1 MEIIIN
7 QPFDLGATLE
17 CGQGHRW
24 RKEQGSD
31 AWHETVV
38 GDSKVRIRQK
48 GDVRRD
54 VNVVELLSPW
64 TDAEAEA
71 FLRCHFRLDDPIEKI
86 YALLSDR
93 DPIMSKL
100 VNCYRGLRVMRIAP
114 WECLAFFI
122 LSVRSPIS
130 RAQDNLERLSNPL
143 DSTQRRALPDADNLA
158 ATDVGV
164 LKQRLV
170 GFSDYGPRL
179 RLAAKAVSSG
189 FIDFEALREM
199 PYPQI
204 IKKLRGL
211 KGVGPKVANCVA
223 LFSLD
228 KLEAFPIDTHIHK
241 GLKRLYGHA
250 LGLPSA
256 KSPEAASLRHWVHER
271 FGSYGGYASQFL
283 FIDQYRSAR
292 PQASG

>member
-1 MEIIIN
+1 MEIVVD

-24 RKEQGSD
+24 RKDQGND
-31 AWHETVV
+31 GWYETVV
-38 GDSKVRIRQK
+38 GDSRVRIRQK
-48 GDVRRD
+48 GDARRD

-64 TDAEAEA
+64 PDATAQA
-71 FLRCHFRLDDPIEKI
+71 FLRWHFRLDDPIEKI
-86 YALLSDR
+86 YTLLNNR

-100 VNCYRGLRVMRIAP
+100 VNSYRGLRVMRIDP
-114 WECLAFFI
+114 WECLVFFI

-130 RAQDNLERLSNPL
+130 RTQENMERLANPL
-143 DSTQRRALPDADNLA
+143 DSTQRRALPDAYHLA
-158 ATDVGV
+158 GTDLEV
-164 LKQRLV
+164 LKQRLI
-170 GFSDYGPRL
+170 GFSEYGPRL
-179 RLAAKAVSSG
+179 RLAATAVSNGS
-189 FIDFEALREM
+189 IDFKALRGT
-199 PYPQI
+199 PYTRI

-223 LFSLD
+223 LFSLE
-228 KLEAFPIDTHIHK
+228 KMEAFPIDTHIHR
-241 GLKRLYGHA
+241 GLKRLYGPA

-256 KSPEAASLRHWVHER
+256 KSPEAASLRHWVQER

-292 PQASG
+292 PQASV